1 MVASTIVE
9 CPCAHGQQE
18 GMHPERAL
26 HRRMN
31 VFMSRLDEAQR
42 RWYAAL
48 EAQRV
53 GHGGDRLLAQITG
66 MDEKTIR
73 RGREERGADRAACP
87 RRSACGSRGQAAS
100 PPKKRFGPNPGAGGD
115 RGPGNGG

>member
-1 MVASTIVE
+1 MMSTVVE
-9 CPCAHGQQE
+9 CQCPSCQQE
-18 GMHPERAL
+18 DASPERAL

-53 GHGGDRLLAQITG
+53 GPGGDRLLAQITG
-66 MDEKTIR
+66 LDEKTIR
-73 RGREERGADRAACP
+73 RGREELGTELAERPAERV
-87 RRSACGSRGQAAS
+87 RQ
-100 PPKKRFGPNPGAGGD
+100 PGAG
-115 RGPGNGG
+115 RFRTEKKIRP

>member
-1 MVASTIVE
+1 MMASMIAE
-9 CPCAHGQQE
+9 CQCPHCQQE
-18 GMHPERAL
+18 SAHPDRAL

-31 VFMSRLDEAQR
+31 VFLSRLDEAQR

-48 EAQRV
+48 ESQRV

-73 RGREERGADRAACP
+73 RGREELGAELAERVRQPGGGRILTDKKI
-87 RRSACGSRGQAAS
+87 RR
-100 PPKKRFGPNPGAGGD
+100 
-115 RGPGNGG
+115 

>member
-1 MVASTIVE
+1 VFLQEVSMVASMIAE
-9 CPCAHGQQE
+9 CQCPHCQQE
-18 GMHPERAL
+18 GAHPDRVL

-48 EAQRV
+48 ESQRM

-66 MDEKTIR
+66 VDEKTIR
-73 RGREERGADRAACP
+73 RGREEMGTELAERPAERV
-87 RRSACGSRGQAAS
+87 RQ
-100 PPKKRFGPNPGAGGD
+100 PGAG
-115 RGPGNGG
+115 RPLAEKKIQP

>member
-1 MVASTIVE
+1 MMSTVVACQ
-9 CPCAHGQQE
+9 CPSCQQE
-18 GMHPERAL
+18 GAPPERAL

-53 GHGGDRLLAQITG
+53 GQGGDRLLAPITG
-66 MDEKTIR
+66 LDEQTIR
-73 RGREERGADRAACP
+73 RGREERGTELAQRPAEQV
-87 RRSACGSRGQAAS
+87 RQ
-100 PPKKRFGPNPGAGGD
+100 PGAG
-115 RGPGNGG
+115 RFLTEKKTRP

>member
-1 MVASTIVE
+1 MASTIAE
-9 CPCAHGQQE
+9 CQCPHCQQE
-18 GMHPERAL
+18 GAPSERAL

-66 MDEKTIR
+66 LAEQTIR
-73 RGREERGADRAACP
+73 RGREELGTELTERPAERVRQPGGAV
-87 RRSACGSRGQAAS
+87 SA
-100 PPKKRFGPNPGAGGD
+100 PKKRPGHNPGAGRD
-115 RGPGNGG
+115 RGPGDGG

>member
-1 MVASTIVE
+1 MVASTIAE
-9 CPCAHGQQE
+9 CHCPHCQQE
-18 GMHPERAL
+18 GASPERAL

-53 GHGGDRLLAQITG
+53 GHGGDHLLAQITG
-66 MDEKTIR
+66 LDEKTIR
-73 RGREERGADRAACP
+73 RGREELGAELADRP
-87 RRSACGSRGQAAS
+87 MERVRQ
-100 PPKKRFGPNPGAGGD
+100 PGAG
-115 RGPGNGG
+115 RLLTERKIRP

>member
-1 MVASTIVE
+1 MMSTVVE
-9 CPCAHGQQE
+9 CQCPSCQQE
-18 GMHPERAL
+18 GAPPERAL

-48 EAQRV
+48 ESQRI

-73 RGREERGADRAACP
+73 RGREELGTELAQHPVERVR
-87 RRSACGSRGQAAS
+87 Q
-100 PPKKRFGPNPGAGGD
+100 PGAG
-115 RGPGNGG
+115 RVLTEKKIRP

>member
-1 MVASTIVE
+1 MMSTVVE
-9 CPCAHGQQE
+9 CQCPSCQQE
-18 GMHPERAL
+18 GAPPERAL

-48 EAQRV
+48 ESQRV

-66 MDEKTIR
+66 LDEQTIR
-73 RGREERGADRAACP
+73 RGREDLGAELADCPAERVR
-87 RRSACGSRGQAAS
+87 Q
-100 PPKKRFGPNPGAGGD
+100 PGAG
-115 RGPGNGG
+115 RFRTEKKIRP

>member
-9 CPCAHGQQE
+9 CQCAHCQQE

-73 RGREERGADRAACP
+73 RGQEELGADMAEHPAERV
-87 RRSACGSRGQAAS
+87 RQ
-100 PPKKRFGPNPGAGGD
+100 PGAG
-115 RGPGNGG
+115 RLPTEKKIRP

>member
-1 MVASTIVE
+1 MMSTVIE
-9 CPCAHGQQE
+9 CQCPSCQQE
-18 GMHPERAL
+18 GAPPERAL

-53 GHGGDRLLAQITG
+53 GYGGDRLLAQITG

-73 RGREERGADRAACP
+73 RGREELGAELAQRPAE
-87 RRSACGSRGQAAS
+87 RVRQ
-100 PPKKRFGPNPGAGGD
+100 PGAG
-115 RGPGNGG
+115 RLLTEKKIQP

>member
-1 MVASTIVE
+1 MMSTVVE
-9 CPCAHGQQE
+9 CQCPSCQQE
-18 GMHPERAL
+18 DASPERAL

-53 GHGGDRLLAQITG
+53 GPGGDRLLAQITG
-66 MDEKTIR
+66 LDEKTIR
-73 RGREERGADRAACP
+73 RGREELGPELAERPAERVRQPGGGRF
-87 RRSACGSRGQAAS
+87 RTE
-100 PPKKRFGPNPGAGGD
+100 KKIRP
-115 RGPGNGG
+115 

>member
-1 MVASTIVE
+1 MMSTVVE
-9 CPCAHGQQE
+9 CQCPSCQQE
-18 GMHPERAL
+18 GAPPERAL

-48 EAQRV
+48 ESQRI

-73 RGREERGADRAACP
+73 LGREELGTELAQHPAERVR
-87 RRSACGSRGQAAS
+87 Q
-100 PPKKRFGPNPGAGGD
+100 PGAS
-115 RGPGNGG
+115 RVLTEKKSRP